1 MSPFTVQSIVR
12 GLSLGPFAVV
22 GASIDYHIQ
31 EINPCLLQSQFY
43 ECSISKGVQHP
54 IKHFNK

>member
-22 GASIDYHIQ
+22 GASIDYHTQ

-43 ECSISKGVQHP
+43 ESVQYQRV
-54 IKHFNK
+54 FNTQ

>member
-22 GASIDYHIQ
+22 GASIDYHILD
-31 EINPCLLQSQFY
+31 INPCLLQSQFY
-43 ECSISKGVQHP
+43 DESVQNQRV
-54 IKHFNK
+54 FNTQ